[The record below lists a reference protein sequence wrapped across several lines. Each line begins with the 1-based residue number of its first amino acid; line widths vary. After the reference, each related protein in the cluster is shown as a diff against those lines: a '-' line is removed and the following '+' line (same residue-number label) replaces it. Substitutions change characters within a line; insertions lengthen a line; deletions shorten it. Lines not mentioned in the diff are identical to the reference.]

1 MVTLVLFRDDMVM
14 PQSSLDQVD
23 LVFPVGGRVMSNGV
37 HVFPGF
43 APRPLVYFS
52 DRRIFLSE
60 RISHEE

>member
-1 MVTLVLFRDDMVM
+1 MVM